1 MSPAACPVCAAPG
14 PAPYLSDRGRDYWVC
29 AACEACFLDPAQH
42 LPRSAE
48 RAHYLHHRN
57 DPADPGYRR
66 FLSKLAGPLLARLP
80 AASQGL
86 DYGCG
91 PGPALAG
98 MLREAG
104 HNMALYDPIF
114 QPDTGPLRR
123 TYDFVTC
130 TETAEH
136 FHQPAAEFARMM
148 ALVRPGGLL
157 AVMTG
162 FHPCAESF
170 RDWPYRQDATHVV
183 FYRAAT
189 FRQIAAQQG
198 WACEIPV
205 ADVAFLHR
213 PLAPAGA

>member
-1 MSPAACPVCAAPG
+1 M
-14 PAPYLSDRGRDYWVC
+14 PYLSVPGRDYGFC
-29 AACEACFLDPAQH
+29 PACEACFLDPHQR
-42 LPRSAE
+42 LPPVAE

-80 AASQGL
+80 LAADGL

-91 PGPALAG
+91 PGPALAR

-104 HNMALYDPIF
+104 HKMALYDPF
-114 QPDTGPLRR
+114 FHPATGPLDQS
-123 TYDFVTC
+123 YDFVTC

-136 FHQPAAEFARMM
+136 FHQPAAEFERMM

-162 FHPCAESF
+162 FHPRAESF

-189 FRQIAAQQG
+189 FRQIAAQKG
-198 WACEIPV
+198 WTCEFPV
-205 ADVAFLHR
+205 TDVAFLHR
-213 PLAPAGA
+213 PGARPGN